1 MDRNDRRKR
10 ILAKKFSKKIKRMK
24 NLLEKN
30 KLEEEKKISKEKIN
44 CPSIFS
50 ISQNFI
56 ETLDVLEKIKK
67 HSSVTRKKIILNMAN
82 VEKVDADAL
91 MYLKYIVYETKEIKK
106 RNCMMTFIAPQ
117 NKDIKKFLYDSGFVT
132 QSKYNKNIVA
142 EKLNKKYW
150 DKNNRIESQET
161 ENFKIRSGN
170 TILLDEI
177 KNIIDFSIKE
187 IHDKAQIIVKDF
199 LYNTIHELMENTIS
213 HAYLD
218 KEKFLHKDWFLFAEK
233 RHNIISFV
241 FLDTGLGIPKTVAQK
256 KIDGIYREFYSI
268 TSESDILLST
278 LKGEERTR
286 TKEVN
291 RGKGL
296 PYIYQLSE
304 KEIIKNLRIIS
315 NKACFNLNK
324 NIDVKKHLQGTF
336 LYWEIDINKYKK
348 EVV

>member
-1 MDRNDRRKR
+1 
-10 ILAKKFSKKIKRMK
+10 
-24 NLLEKN
+24 
-30 KLEEEKKISKEKIN
+30 
-44 CPSIFS
+44 
-50 ISQNFI
+50 
-56 ETLDVLEKIKK
+56 
-67 HSSVTRKKIILNMAN
+67 
-82 VEKVDADAL
+82 
-91 MYLKYIVYETKEIKK
+91 
-106 RNCMMTFIAPQ
+106 MTFIAPQ

-187 IHDKAQIIVKDF
+187 IHDKAQITVKDF

-218 KEKFLHKDWFLFAEK
+218 KEKFIHKDWFLFAEK

-241 FLDTGLGIPKTVAQK
+241 FLDSGLGIPKTVAQK
-256 KIDGIYREFYSI
+256 KIDGIYREFHSI

-304 KEIIKNLRIIS
+304 NEIIKNLRIIS

-348 EVV
+348 EVA